1 MRCILKLT
9 TVLSVI
15 AIIILTTVG
24 STTLRDFSF
33 ISKFCIVAP
42 LLYIIWLDLGK
53 ALSIDQYDLAKEI
66 HRRISIPSWMNIL
79 TGYTALLVVIGLSGL
94 LLPEFVVMEMD
105 TVHITTNLVSLSITL
120 NVLVSI
126 VLFNILVLYI
136 PFVLFLPWK
145 IAVLQCDPENGLG
158 RLGYAMCY
166 LHKVTA
172 LALFTLATSSAVIGI
187 TFL

>member
-1 MRCILKLT
+1 MKPATI
-9 TVLSVI
+9 LSVL
-15 AIIILTTVG
+15 AIIVLTTVG

-33 ISKFCIVAP
+33 ISKFCIVGP
-42 LLYIIWLDLGK
+42 LLYIIWLDLSK
-53 ALSIDQYDLAKEI
+53 ALCIDQFDIAKEI

-79 TGYTALLVVIGLSGL
+79 TGYSTLLTGIALVGF
-94 LLPEFVVMEMD
+94 LLPESEEFKAFTLHV
-105 TVHITTNLVSLSITL
+105 TTNLVNVDIRL
-120 NVLVSI
+120 NILTSI
-126 VLFNILVLYI
+126 VAFNILVLFI
-136 PFVLFLPWK
+136 PYALFLPWK
-145 IAVLQCDPENGLG
+145 IAILQCDPENSLG